1 MSSSVF
7 KVYSSSSRDGF
18 DDSATVSGD
27 TSGATDFKEAVH
39 EDLKIDS
46 NLVILLNKNG
56 TVSVDQN
63 TLQSLLANETTSTSV
78 SLVRISSPT
87 PSIEE
92 EIEEE
97 QRRLKDEKSQL
108 DADAASGSSSNEDS
122 NEDSNSMAGASSG
135 TSSIVGS
142 FVSTRRTRTVSKKGS
157 TAVMMEDDDEPRHV
171 SLMVEGFYPPA
182 EAQSFAAQVLS
193 LAGYQ
198 HPLRKEAIDIEYIRH
213 TVSNDHCYTP
223 LTSPTQKLPPKAP
236 VVDVDSSEEPSGT
249 STGGAAL
256 TGSTSRTSA
265 AAKIIDRRKSVGV
278 RSASKNT
285 TPPNATKGPPLNRR
299 KSTAV
304 ALPSIGQDQKK
315 SNKVTKPSQQGSNED
330 DNVDDDDDD
339 DEDADEDEDDEPYS
353 DYEEEESS
361 FSEEDDD
368 EMDLD
373 FSVGRRSPI
382 KKRKPL
388 RKGKLPTKTL
398 LRSSTTTP
406 RKVEPKDLAGDRL
419 KEGAKSNTIK
429 VVRNQMGSVKLST
442 QHQQQIVNRAGGQ
455 QVLKPFTGKKPT
467 QKTHTMTS
475 ATGSVAT
482 PTILNSKVLSSAST
496 TSTVKMQIKP
506 ETASTSQPKQA
517 PAVTVVPPV
526 VATPKKEKKPKSNA
540 FDAAMFSDISALF
553 STPDIIKKVNT
564 SKGPTLTP
572 PATATNNS
580 LISSPP
586 FKTSIEPLV
595 MSVGPKLFSTEQHK
609 TAPLSSNTC
618 KTISHSSGL
627 TEQGLDLINAIV
639 QEDLRQP
646 IEAAT
651 VSGCST
657 TQPVEIPNIVK
668 MLETSAAGVVS
679 AVDSNALI
687 SPQLLAAPP
696 PPIEVKA
703 LVEPVVGLL
712 ATDTSILEALNSG
725 EDALPEDL
733 MEHVA
738 ELAKNK
744 ELQEILDKQVL
755 GVMGN
760 DALLHGTLPLVD
772 TAALANLV
780 PEQTLEPTPNFSTME
795 LSVPLQLN
803 VPVEPTVSH
812 PMEAL
817 PTLTVKEQLAPR
829 KEAIQIRRS
838 DGRVI
843 TLPPIEAPAT
853 RSSKR
858 RAQGSFGTKLH
869 PSTTTPDNPE
879 SYINSS
885 DALSSPGVKSSR
897 PLKPFG
903 VATPLSSRPST
914 PATSGA
920 ELQDESSIG
929 ELVMDE
935 TLKVKRNSK
944 SEGDNRVRT
953 KRTPAPSSAAA
964 AAAADAPQDDDLDS
978 DESWNSEDDP
988 DRLWCICRQPH
999 NNRFMICC
1007 DLCEDWFHGKCVN
1020 ITKAMGQQMEHDGI
1034 EWTCPNC
1041 IKKKQDRQQP
1051 KMTDFLVSRAGGTS
1065 EVAPISSKP
1074 ESANPQEETAP
1085 NGCIVCGNPAKP
1097 SSIYCSDDC
1106 IRKHAGSIPT
1116 VKSDNK
1122 AKERTTSVPSS
1133 VLSTSLTESS
1143 PGSANDTIIVMER
1156 KTGRCMTGKNAPTE
1170 ENIKKWLQDHPTFE
1184 VVPPGSAQANIIL
1197 AKAESRRLALAK
1209 EASASKSSSPIATV
1223 GSNVPKAQ
1231 TQMKMNDQ
1239 KKMILVSSA
1248 TTSSKVSSPS
1258 GSRPA
1263 PGTPA
1268 SKLSLPPKSV
1278 STSSGAKQ
1286 SNVLTTPG
1294 SAQRTGIGATT
1305 AAAAGYSVQPKANAS
1320 TMVTTAN
1327 SSAATPVSSS
1337 VGSNKQKRIPASV
1350 PSAGPEHGPKHQI
1363 SGGKTVTANS
1373 GGENIRV
1380 TVKKTLKEHLMQRTA
1395 ELAEDSPIPRLQEE
1409 EIDQFVSETEKELFI
1424 LFKKDT
1430 GMKYRAKYRS
1440 LVFNIK
1446 DRKNL
1451 SLFQKISEKSIE
1463 PKQLVRM
1470 TADELAS
1477 QELAQWRENET
1488 KHQLEMIKK
1497 TELESLACAKN
1508 YVLKTH
1514 KGEEMI
1520 EDKRESR
1527 VQIDP
1532 SVPVDDVVSLLN
1544 NSTVSSTSELEESL
1558 SANDTGTYRTKEY
1571 DYEPYGKHYTGLYGV
1586 ATTPLISSSN
1596 VTSGGAKSDSAGTSA
1611 VASSSSSSVSRKKDS
1626 RRSSHGSRSRSREHK
1641 REHRDRSRDRNRS
1654 KHKRKR
1660 SRDRSSDRHTS
1671 RDRDRHHR
1679 GRERSRERSK
1689 HEKSSRE
1696 KDQPKGGSSEKRR
1709 ASTAVTVPGRT
1720 DTEPFDSS
1728 SKAAVD
1734 AERKDGKLETHSK
1747 TLGNVKKSKDEPSN
1761 SNSENKMTENVKPS
1775 ISDNEM
1781 LTENK
1786 MPPSEN
1792 ADQLPVKVG
1801 GAAKSTKM
1809 EQDQEPT
1816 STVTIPTPPH
1826 HHPYEGESPDEGAL
1840 PTKAAAATLAN
1851 EKVREAERSFWT
1863 GSVHMVDVASVEM
1876 SIRPVSGDVH
1886 DIAKDF
1892 SVDLDICGTIK
1903 PEIVWDYI
1911 AQIRKSPNKEVC
1923 LVRFHSLETTAYY
1936 TLYNHLHTRKRYS
1949 VVKAPSTLIKDFYIF
1964 PLPAEQTIPLILKP
1978 LRGVGII
1985 EGDRKPNLL
1994 LGVLVKIKGGKR
2006 SAVGSVPATQVKMA
2020 RRQSKH
2026 SIGNSAAGK
2035 PSSGEPSASD
2045 TVSLMQQVITKYA
2058 TKPSPA
2064 LVTSASTSKESKRSD
2079 TSDEVPEMDASS
2091 SSGRGSAFATHVA
2104 GDGKKTSFPTTI
2116 AAEKQC
2122 GMDVDMEIIKA
2133 PIAGKGNSL
2142 TVSISSHLSEG
2153 NSNSSL
2159 GSAASRM
2166 TSAEPMLIDEDG
2178 DEPYSPG
2185 GASDDSNFADV
2196 TAIVD
2201 NSKQGKTSTME
2212 LIQRE
2217 VYELDRKIAMEQ
2229 NEIEGLMTMTEL
2241 QEKETLPPSL
2251 INGLPIPANLSQI
2264 LASIKVGSGSGA
2276 VADEEIPSSSGG
2288 LTMTEPP
2295 HATSERVNLSCLAN
2309 DDDEEYNPSAPS
2321 LYSNYKSA
2329 YTSVNS
2335 LGDIDER
2342 IIPASLVPTIVA
2354 PTASV
2359 TAFDMMAAATTEN
2372 PTQCATELGD
2382 TVPSSVTMIREST
2395 GTVPLVVASD
2405 MNESRLA
2412 KLSDEELLSLV
2423 PDDAMMP
2430 DSSLKE

>member
-18 DDSATVSGD
+18 EDSATVSGD
-27 TSGATDFKEAVH
+27 TSGTTDFKEAVH

-108 DADAASGSSSNEDS
+108 DADAASGSSANEDS

-142 FVSTRRTRTVSKKGS
+142 FVSTRRTRTVSKRGS
-157 TAVMMEDDDEPRHV
+157 TAVVMEDDDEPRHV

-182 EAQSFAAQVLS
+182 EAQNFAAQVLS

-223 LTSPTQKLPPKAP
+223 LTSPTQKIPSKAP
-236 VVDVDSSEEPSGT
+236 IDVDSSEEPSAST
-249 STGGAAL
+249 TGGTAL
-256 TGSTSRTSA
+256 TGSTSRTSL

-278 RSASKNT
+278 RSATKNT
-285 TPPNATKGPPLNRR
+285 TPPATKGPPLNRR

-304 ALPSIGQDQKK
+304 AVPSIGQDQKK
-315 SNKVTKPSQQGSNED
+315 SYKVTKASQQGVNED
-330 DNVDDDDDD
+330 DNVD
-339 DEDADEDEDDEPYS
+339 DEDADEDEDDDPYS

-388 RKGKLPTKTL
+388 RKSKVLPKTS

-406 RKVEPKDLAGDRL
+406 KKVESKDIAGDRL
-419 KEGAKSNTIK
+419 KEAAKSNTIK
-429 VVRNQMGSVKLST
+429 VVRNQMGTVKLST
-442 QHQQQIVNRAGGQ
+442 QHQQIVNRPGSQ
-455 QVLKPFTGKKPT
+455 QVLKSFPVKKPS

-482 PTILNSKVLSSAST
+482 ATVLNSKSPSSASAT
-496 TSTVKMQIKP
+496 CTAKTPTKP
-506 ETASTSQPKQA
+506 EIVSTSQAKQA
-517 PAVTVVPPV
+517 AATTVVPPV
-526 VATPKKEKKPKSNA
+526 VATHKKEKKPKSNA

-553 STPDIIKKVNT
+553 STPDIIKKVNI

-572 PATATNNS
+572 GATTSNNS
-580 LISSPP
+580 LIASPP
-586 FKTSIEPLV
+586 FKTSIEPMV
-595 MSVGPKLFSTEQHK
+595 MSVSPKLFNTEQHK
-609 TAPLSSNTC
+609 TAPLHSNTC
-618 KTISHSSGL
+618 KTISHANSSGV
-627 TEQGLDLINAIV
+627 TEQGLDLINTIV

-646 IEAAT
+646 IEVAT

-657 TQPVEIPNIVK
+657 TQPIEIPNIVK
-668 MLETSAAGVVS
+668 MLETSAAS
-679 AVDSNALI
+679 AVAADSNVLI
-687 SPQLLAAPP
+687 SPQLLAPPPP
-696 PPIEVKA
+696 PPIEMKA
-703 LVEPVVGLL
+703 LVEPVVSLL

-725 EDALPEDL
+725 VDALPEDL

-772 TAALANLV
+772 TAALSNLV
-780 PEQTLEPTPNFSTME
+780 PDQTLAPTSNFNTME
-795 LSVPLQLN
+795 LSVPQSLQLN
-803 VPVEPTVSH
+803 VSVEPTVSH
-812 PMEAL
+812 SMEAL
-817 PTLTVKEQLAPR
+817 PTLTVKEQLVPR

-858 RAQGSFGTKLH
+858 RAQGSFGTKLQ
-869 PSTTTPDNPE
+869 SLTTTPDNQE
-879 SYINSS
+879 SCINSS
-885 DALSSPGVKSSR
+885 DALPSPQVIKSSR
-897 PLKPFG
+897 ALKSFG

-920 ELQDESSIG
+920 ELRDESTIG
-929 ELVMDE
+929 ELVTDE
-935 TLKVKRNSK
+935 TPKIKRSSK
-944 SEGDNRVRT
+944 SEGESRVRT
-953 KRTPAPSSAAA
+953 KRTTTPSNAAA
-964 AAAADAPQDDDLDS
+964 SAADASQDDDLDS

-1007 DLCEDWFHGKCVN
+1007 DSCEDWFHGKCVN

-1051 KMTDFLVSRAGGTS
+1051 KMTEFLVSRAGGTL
-1065 EVAPISSKP
+1065 EVAPISSKQ
-1074 ESANPQEETAP
+1074 ETANPNEEAAA

-1122 AKERTTSVPSS
+1122 AKERTTSNPST
-1133 VLSTSLTESS
+1133 VLSTSLNESS
-1143 PGSANDTIIVMER
+1143 PSSANDTIIVMER

-1209 EASASKSSSPIATV
+1209 EASANKTSSPVATV
-1223 GSNVPKAQ
+1223 GSNMSKVQ

-1248 TTSSKVSSPS
+1248 MPSSKVSSPS
-1258 GSRPA
+1258 GSRQ
-1263 PGTPA
+1263 TPSTQA
-1268 SKLSLPPKSV
+1268 TKLPLPPKSV
-1278 STSSGAKQ
+1278 STNSGPKL
-1286 SNVLTTPG
+1286 SNVMTTPG
-1294 SAQRTGIGATT
+1294 SVQRTGIGATT
-1305 AAAAGYSVQPKANAS
+1305 ATGANLS
-1320 TMVTTAN
+1320 T
-1327 SSAATPVSSS
+1327 ATPVGSS
-1337 VGSNKQKRIPASV
+1337 VGSNKQKKILASL
-1350 PSAGPEHGPKHQI
+1350 PSSGEHGTKHQI
-1363 SGGKTVTANS
+1363 SSGKPATANS

-1395 ELAEDSPIPRLQEE
+1395 ELAEDSPIPRLQEQ
-1409 EIDQFVSETEKELFI
+1409 EIDQFVNETEKELFI

-1520 EDKRESR
+1520 EDKSESR

-1571 DYEPYGKHYTGLYGV
+1571 DYGTYGKHYTGLYGV

-1596 VTSGGAKSDSAGTSA
+1596 VSSAGGGKSDSGGTSA

-1660 SRDRSSDRHTS
+1660 SHDRSSDRHTS
-1671 RDRDRHHR
+1671 RDRDRDRHHR

-1689 HEKSSRE
+1689 HEKTSRE
-1696 KDQPKGGSSEKRR
+1696 KDQSKGGSSEKRR
-1709 ASTAVTVPGRT
+1709 ASTAVTVPGRDAET
-1720 DTEPFDSS
+1720 FDSS
-1728 SKAAVD
+1728 SKIALD
-1734 AERKDGKLETHSK
+1734 AERKDGKVETHSK
-1747 TLGNVKKSKDEPSN
+1747 ALSNVKKPKDEPSN
-1761 SNSENKMTENVKPS
+1761 SNPENKMAENVKPS
-1775 ISDNEM
+1775 ITDNEI

-1792 ADQLPVKVG
+1792 SDQLPVSVG

-1826 HHPYEGESPDEGAL
+1826 HHPYEGESPDEGTL
-1840 PTKAAAATLAN
+1840 PTKAAAVAN
-1851 EKVREAERSFWT
+1851 EKLREAERSFWT

-1876 SIRPVSGDVH
+1876 SIRPVSGDIH

-1892 SVDLDICGTIK
+1892 SGDLDICGTIK

-1978 LRGVGII
+1978 LRGVGIV

-2006 SAVGSVPATQVKMA
+2006 SAVGSVPATQQVKMA

-2035 PSSGEPSASD
+2035 SSSGEPSASD

-2058 TKPSPA
+2058 TKPNPA
-2064 LVTSASTSKESKRSD
+2064 MVASASTSKESKRSD

-2091 SSGRGSAFATHVA
+2091 SSGRGSSFATHVVC
-2104 GDGKKTSFPTTI
+2104 DVKKTTFPTTI

-2133 PIAGKGNSL
+2133 PIAGK
-2142 TVSISSHLSEG
+2142 VSVSSHLSEG

-2159 GSAASRM
+2159 GSAASRV

-2201 NSKQGKTSTME
+2201 NSKQSKTSTME

-2264 LASIKVGSGSGA
+2264 LASIKVGSSGGA
-2276 VADEEIPSSSGG
+2276 VDEEIASSSGG
-2288 LTMTEPP
+2288 LTMKEP

-2309 DDDEEYNPSAPS
+2309 DDEEYNPSAPS

-2354 PTASV
+2354 PTAASV
-2359 TAFDMMAAATTEN
+2359 TVFDMMAAATTQN

-2382 TVPSSVTMIREST
+2382 TVPSNVTMVREST